1 VDELRSVSTMGIL
14 PTDPF
19 GVVLARRHHKDSLV
33 DRVDRDGGAYCP
45 LFQSSSGWR
54 GDGG

>member
-1 VDELRSVSTMGIL
+1 MSFVLFPAIGVL
-14 PTDPF
+14 LTDPLS
-19 GVVLARRHHKDSLV
+19 VMLPRRHHEDSLV

-45 LFQSSSGWR
+45 LLQSSSGWR